1 MDEPIVALK
10 KFFIGGLSWTTTEE
24 SVKQYFEDLG
34 FSVEKTQIMR
44 NKSSGRSR
52 GFGFIIFFEN
62 DQVDEILPSYLLD
75 GRQIEVKFAVPKEEM
90 GAKTKK
96 IFVGGLPVTLG
107 EAAFHAHFQEYGPIV
122 EAQIMKDRKNSRSR
136 GFGFIRFQ
144 SEDSVEE
151 VLKHQ
156 HIVNGKLVE
165 VKKALPKH
173 ALSSLNQE
181 ELSMLEND
189 DESMLGS
196 LPSSN
201 CPSPKPR
208 SPIPM
213 DPIAK
218 PKTPEPQLELQKNFF
233 NPRPPIF
240 NESPQDNP
248 FIFRP
253 LTNNFYFPQPIHDP
267 TPQEIPTITDMNDI
281 QPPSPSVRQPR
292 SPFISVQHQS
302 RASPSSPS
310 SSSTSNSL
318 SPAPNVQPAAV
329 AKTVTPPSSVQWAQ
343 KKTLSPV
350 PRAGSAPIIPMYS
363 HMQPKRLV
371 SSEPHPQTPPGS
383 PSARG
388 AWGSGPPREKNS
400 CPTTFYAPYLK
411 PAPPSEFLDPKEK
424 QREDDRLLV
433 QASDSLF
440 HTSVNDTIFSP
451 NRMAQKFRSSNQ
463 SDDDIVIR
471 SFSFELGKPKSPV
484 DK

>member
-1 MDEPIVALK
+1 MDEPVVALK

-24 SVKQYFEDLG
+24 SVKQFFEDLG

-62 DQVDEILPSYLLD
+62 DQVDEILPSYQLD

-173 ALSSLNQE
+173 ALSSMNQE
-181 ELSMLEND
+181 ELSMLAD
-189 DESMLGS
+189 DNSEEAGTS
-196 LPSSN
+196 LPSSA
-201 CPSPKPR
+201 CPSPKPK
-208 SPIPM
+208 SPVPE
-213 DPIAK
+213 PISR
-218 PKTPEPQLELQKNFF
+218 PKTPDPQPEQQKNFYS
-233 NPRPPIF
+233 PRPLLF
-240 NESPQDNP
+240 NEENP
-248 FIFRP
+248 FLFRP
-253 LTNNFYFPQPIHDP
+253 LTNNFYFPQI
-267 TPQEIPTITDMNDI
+267 
-281 QPPSPSVRQPR
+281 PSPPLQEPSTQAEIQLPSEFSEPQLSPSMRQPR

-302 RASPSSPS
+302 RASPSS
-310 SSSTSNSL
+310 SNSSL
-318 SPAPNVQPAAV
+318 SPIPTTHG
-329 AKTVTPPSSVQWAQ
+329 KTISPPVHNQWAAQ
-343 KKTLSPV
+343 KKSLSPI
-350 PRAGSAPIIPMYS
+350 PRAGSAPLLNPTPMLLS
-363 HMQPKRLV
+363 AQPKRLV
-371 SSEPHPQTPPGS
+371 SSEPQHQQSAPGS
-383 PSARG
+383 PVARG
-388 AWGSGPPREKNS
+388 AWGSGPPREKS
-400 CPTTFYAPYLK
+400 SSPTTFYAQKQTVPT
-411 PAPPSEFLDPKEK
+411 EFLDQKEK
-424 QREDDRLLV
+424 QREDDDVDRLLV

-451 NRMAQKFRSSNQ
+451 NRIQQFKSSDP
-463 SDDDIVIR
+463 SEGKDVVIR
-471 SFSFELGKPKSPV
+471 SFSFELGKPKFPV